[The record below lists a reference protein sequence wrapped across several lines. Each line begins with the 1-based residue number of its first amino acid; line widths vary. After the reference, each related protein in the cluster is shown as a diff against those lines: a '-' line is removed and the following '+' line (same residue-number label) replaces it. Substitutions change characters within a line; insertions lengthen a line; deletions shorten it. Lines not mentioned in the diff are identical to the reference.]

1 MPINHFWLNLALL
14 SLCTRCLSPLWL
26 LCSVPVCSARPNEKE
41 WAEPLLKHFSNIFVH
56 FPEFNSHTAH
66 CYACAYNTLVVWS
79 VCLCVF
85 SLDFFFRS
93 VFSYFC
99 FYFFTIWDFL
109 KAIPETHSN
118 IYIVPLLLATKAH
131 EQGRNWACDSVH
143 ELIPI
148 LNLDVIWVLV
158 GWPETS
164 TRLSSSS
171 HRTRS
176 SSL

>member
-85 SLDFFFRS
+85 SLDFFFGRYFHIF
-93 VFSYFC
+93 VF
-99 FYFFTIWDFL
+99 IFL
-109 KAIPETHSN
+109 RFGIFWRP
-118 IYIVPLLLATKAH
+118 Y
-131 EQGRNWACDSVH
+131 QR
-143 ELIPI
+143 PI
-148 LNLDVIWVLV
+148 LIFILFHCCWLRKHTNKEEI
-158 GWPETS
+158 E
-164 TRLSSSS
+164 RAIRYMSSYPF
-171 HRTRS
+171 
-176 SSL
+176 